1 MQLYHSKGK
10 EIDSSLRR
18 RLSTIFKRQLES
30 LNYGISD
37 DSRILKNTGEFRIIK
52 NIDGALFHDI
62 FEIVHNYLP
71 NGELVDL
78 HDNYNDCT
86 CYLSDDGLSGFAI
99 TKNGDLISVFN
110 LNDKRG
116 WLRSIANEIKSKAK
130 TLDCYI
136 SPIQNL
142 QEMYESKFG
151 FKTASI
157 MDYNMDFDHDNIA
170 ANHDNPQVAFMV
182 NTDENVIT
190 KHFNKDQYDEAQS
203 YQLSYA
209 KKDSSKSTIDVVP
222 EGHKPSLVK
231 DSANLRKEKVYSL
244 KTTEEIIKNVLTNIR
259 KKFPDGLK
267 IKLSSSQNS
276 IIRKTFEEINLSSD
290 VDNVISNLMETILN
304 ANVEIGD
311 DDNIVAYKLS
321 DIASDEIRSDL
332 KKAISGLI
340 EHKGNQSTIAK
351 LTDKY
356 LTTIDRL
363 CDKISELRSRT
374 EYLIDSIKRIDS
386 IKKKVE
392 NSKSMTATGDM
403 VVQDITM
410 IKNLIKGIHLSKT
423 KKGISPLSV
432 THFVENLK
440 SYTPDMFDDSLLGFN
455 SDFKAIADYFEDKF
469 VDGQFPN
476 RELTIEETRMF
487 NKGLTFINAMARELS
502 SEKTKQMVEMIKTV
516 HKQTTFIQKNIG
528 PTKYGFIEGIADTAI
543 GAPSY
548 FSGILGQDHEFTKLI
563 TTEYMTAYNNKI
575 GVYTSFLDLVYKKI
589 AKQVGIDIN
598 KLRRNLGKKI
608 SFKGQKISLENALD
622 MYCTLKANEEAF
634 DVGFE
639 IYNKKTKSNV
649 TIKISKDEFD
659 DFSSL
664 IPEKVKQYADEIS
677 KAAYNGEFKEYLS
690 KKYEQFTGVPLE
702 LTSNYYPQSRGKL
715 NNSGLESLNAND
727 RGFLT
732 TSNTSIIKKRTGSK
746 SPFKVTGFLS
756 RLNGYISKVSYYGE
770 FTEYIDKYRIF
781 LIKKIDGVSINNI
794 FDEIIPNWNTGKT
807 PWSKYLSQIIL
818 EKPNGNVDGFFNSL
832 FSKGASA
839 VLGANIS
846 SALKQFGSE
855 FTMAMYS
862 GLGDWSKTLFRGLTN
877 LTKWNEISKILQ
889 EQQPYF
895 SERWG
900 SAEVIRSKSGAS
912 KVPDWIKKF
921 GILMEINDKSI
932 IISHGW
938 ALAQYL
944 AKKNGFGDYW
954 SEGNNKEAA
963 RILTDIVLTT
973 QSNSQP
979 MYTSR
984 LRSGYLGSL
993 AKNLFGIFGSDN
1005 QIKTEQFKKAFYQG
1019 K

>member
-1 MQLYHSKGK
+1 M
-10 EIDSSLRR
+10 
-18 RLSTIFKRQLES
+18 
-30 LNYGISD
+30 
-37 DSRILKNTGEFRIIK
+37 
-52 NIDGALFHDI
+52 
-62 FEIVHNYLP
+62 
-71 NGELVDL
+71 
-78 HDNYNDCT
+78 
-86 CYLSDDGLSGFAI
+86 
-99 TKNGDLISVFN
+99 
-110 LNDKRG
+110 
-116 WLRSIANEIKSKAK
+116 
-130 TLDCYI
+130 
-136 SPIQNL
+136 
-142 QEMYESKFG
+142 
-151 FKTASI
+151 
-157 MDYNMDFDHDNIA
+157 
-170 ANHDNPQVAFMV
+170 
-182 NTDENVIT
+182 
-190 KHFNKDQYDEAQS
+190 
-203 YQLSYA
+203 
-209 KKDSSKSTIDVVP
+209 
-222 EGHKPSLVK
+222 
-231 DSANLRKEKVYSL
+231 
-244 KTTEEIIKNVLTNIR
+244 
-259 KKFPDGLK
+259 
-267 IKLSSSQNS
+267 
-276 IIRKTFEEINLSSD
+276 
-290 VDNVISNLMETILN
+290 
-304 ANVEIGD
+304 
-311 DDNIVAYKLS
+311 
-321 DIASDEIRSDL
+321 
-332 KKAISGLI
+332 
-340 EHKGNQSTIAK
+340 
-351 LTDKY
+351 
-356 LTTIDRL
+356 
-363 CDKISELRSRT
+363 
-374 EYLIDSIKRIDS
+374 
-386 IKKKVE
+386 
-392 NSKSMTATGDM
+392 
-403 VVQDITM
+403 
-410 IKNLIKGIHLSKT
+410 
-423 KKGISPLSV
+423 
-432 THFVENLK
+432 
-440 SYTPDMFDDSLLGFN
+440 
-455 SDFKAIADYFEDKF
+455 
-469 VDGQFPN
+469 
-476 RELTIEETRMF
+476 
-487 NKGLTFINAMARELS
+487 
-502 SEKTKQMVEMIKTV
+502 
-516 HKQTTFIQKNIG
+516 
-528 PTKYGFIEGIADTAI
+528 
-543 GAPSY
+543 
-548 FSGILGQDHEFTKLI
+548 
-563 TTEYMTAYNNKI
+563 
-575 GVYTSFLDLVYKKI
+575 
-589 AKQVGIDIN
+589 
-598 KLRRNLGKKI
+598 
-608 SFKGQKISLENALD
+608 
-622 MYCTLKANEEAF
+622 
-634 DVGFE
+634 
-639 IYNKKTKSNV
+639 
-649 TIKISKDEFD
+649 
-659 DFSSL
+659 

-781 LIKKIDGVSINNI
+781 LNKKIDGVSINNI

-877 LTKWNEISKILQ
+877 LTKWNEISRILQ

-912 KVPDWIKKF
+912 EVPDWIKKF

-993 AKNLFGIFGSDN
+993 AKNIFGIFGSDN

-1019 K
+1019 KYAKKRMDSYEKAMNDDSASEEDREFYKSEYTKAKKDFARCKKALADIIPVLLMGGIATTIISEIVARLKGRKEWNEFDSGEFAKDMLLESFVNWMPYVGTISNAIENNSDVSMFTLDQVNEIISTSTDLIDAAKSGDTVKVRKAAIKIAMYLSQLTGFPTKNLYDLIIGSIYQFDKDTATYIRSWTNGYSSSYIKSQYKDALNNNLTGKAKANLKVWSSMYSINLTDSEINEIISLGKNGCDVSPRTLATSYNDENGIEIEMTHSQSKMFYEYYSKASNEVKELLSNSNYQSLDDEYKAKLLQKVYNTYYYYAQTKISGVQSTNKLTQLLAASNGNINVSKLIIGINAISTIKATKNKTRKELILEALNKYKNYSKQEKLLMLYISGLSVSDNNKQDLKRYLSQKGMSTKDIKEYLKLN